1 MPTSLR
7 IARRLVVYALA
18 IYWLVIALG
27 THMPDPGVEIEL
39 INDKMMH
46 FGAFTGLALL
56 LSWTFMPRRPT
67 VRRVLAVLAI
77 ALLYG
82 MADEITQMWVPT
94 RTADLHD
101 WIADCC
107 GAVAGLAV
115 YFASRQVLSCVSPQ
129 VVASWPS
136 TSPPAVP

>member
-27 THMPDPGVEIEL
+27 THTPDPGVDIEL
-39 INDKMMH
+39 MSDKSMH
-46 FGAFTGLALL
+46 FCAFTGLSLL
-56 LSWTFMPRRPT
+56 LSWTIMPRRPS
-67 VRRVLAVLAI
+67 VRRALAVLAI

-94 RTADLHD
+94 RSADLHD
-101 WIADCC
+101 WLADSC

-115 YFASRQVLSCVSPQ
+115 YFASRQVLCCVSPQ
-129 VVASWPS
+129 VAASWS
-136 TSPPAVP
+136 SNSPPAMP